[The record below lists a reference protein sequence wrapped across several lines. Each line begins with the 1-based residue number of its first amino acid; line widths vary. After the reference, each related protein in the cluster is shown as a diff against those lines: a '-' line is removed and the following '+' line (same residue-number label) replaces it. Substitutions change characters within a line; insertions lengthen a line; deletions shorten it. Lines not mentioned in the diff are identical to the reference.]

1 MEKKIKNCETCTH
14 NVNLEE
20 KFCGIDPSKIV
31 FEHVTGNIQFGM
43 GFENII
49 FNEQKYKLVD
59 CSGYGEKNVC
69 EFVSINQDDCIML
82 VGGKNIGIEKCDVE
96 YFEDHYKKLGYKI
109 EKKVGY
115 KIEKRD
121 WR

>member
-49 FNEQKYKLVD
+49 FNEHKYKLVD

-69 EFVSINQDDCIML
+69 EFTSIDDANIIMK
-82 VGGKNIGIEKCDVE
+82 VDGKSIRIENCDVE
-96 YFEDHYKKLGYKI
+96 YFEDHYKKLK
-109 EKKVGY
+109 Y

-121 WR
+121 WRQPRE